1 MKHFFLCLAILAIGC
16 TSQVNTS
23 TDQSQNSNRGVI
35 GDSAMVSTAH
45 PLASQIGKEILKK
58 GGNAFDA
65 AIAIQFTLAVVYPVA
80 GNIGGGGFAVFR
92 TTDGQTGALDFREK
106 APALAS
112 KDMYL
117 DQEKNVIPKLST
129 EGHLAAGVPGSVDG
143 MFKLHEKYGSLP
155 MEQLIQPAIDFAFNG
170 VELYEIDVQNINKY
184 QELFKKYDNDHN
196 YYIKDTP
203 WKAGDVIYH
212 KELAGTLSFIR
223 DFGRDG
229 FYKGIVANQI
239 VAEMRLGK
247 GYITKEDLANYSA
260 KWRKPLTGKYRGYEV
275 ISMPPPSSGGVA
287 LLQLL
292 AGAEAY
298 DIGKSGH
305 NTANT
310 IHIMTELE
318 RRVYADRAT
327 HLADPDYYDVPVEM
341 LLSKKYNEE
350 RFSDIEK
357 NKATPSEK
365 IKEGKV
371 DVIESMETTHFSVVD
386 KDGNAVSITTTING
400 YFGCKVMVKGA
411 GFFLNNEM
419 DDFSAKP
426 GVPNMFGL
434 VGAEAN
440 AIAPGKRML
449 SSMTPTILTKD
460 GQLAMVVGTPGGSTI
475 ITSVFQTILNVVD
488 HQMTMKEAVSAP
500 RVHHQWLPNR
510 VLYESGT
517 LSEKTLGQLQR
528 LGHKMEERG
537 AYGKMDCIMVLP
549 DGQLEGAS
557 DPRNYGTAEGY

>member
-1 MKHFFLCLAILAIGC
+1 MKHFFLCLTILAIGC
-16 TSQVNTS
+16 TGKVKTKSNTS
-23 TDQSQNSNRGVI
+23 QNQDRGVI

-45 PLASQIGKEILKK
+45 PIASQIGIEILKK

-92 TTDGQTGALDFREK
+92 SADGKSGALDFREQ
-106 APALAS
+106 APKSAS

-117 DQEKNVIPKLST
+117 DKDGNVIPKLST

-143 MFKLHEKYGSLP
+143 MFKLHEKYGTLP
-155 MEQLIQPAIDFAFNG
+155 MADLIQPAIDFAFNG
-170 VELYEIDVQNINKY
+170 VQLHEIDVENINKY
-184 QELFKKYDNDHN
+184 QTLFRKFDSDHN
-196 YYIKDTP
+196 YYIKESLWETGDT
-203 WKAGDVIYH
+203 IYH

-239 VAEMRLGK
+239 VAEMNRGN
-247 GYITKEDLANYSA
+247 GYISKEDLANYSA
-260 KWRKPLTGKYRGYEV
+260 KWREPVKGEYRGYEV

-292 AGAEAY
+292 QGAEKY
-298 DIGKSGH
+298 DFAKSGH
-305 NTANT
+305 NSATT
-310 IHIMTELE
+310 IHLMTELE

-327 HLADPDYYDVPVEM
+327 HLADPDYYDVPVSL
-341 LLSKKYNEE
+341 LLSKDYNTD
-350 RFSDIEK
+350 RFSDIDK
-357 NKATPSEK
+357 NKATPSEA

-386 KDGNAVSITTTING
+386 KYGNAVSITTTLNG

-460 GQLAMVVGTPGGSTI
+460 GKLAMVVGTPGGSTI
-475 ITSVFQTILNVVD
+475 ITSVFQTILNFID
-488 HQMTMKEAVSAP
+488 HDMTMKEAVSSP

-510 VLYESGT
+510 IVYESGT
-517 LSEKTLGQLQR
+517 LSEKTISKLQKT
-528 LGHKMEERG
+528 GHILEERG
-537 AYGKMDCIMVLP
+537 SYGKMDCILVLP
-549 DGQLEGAS
+549 DGRLEGAS
-557 DPRNYGTAEGY
+557 DPRSYGTAEGY